1 MKTIIYSI
9 FIIINILFFPKRE
22 MNKDISGTWKLNL
35 YTIDSD
41 TIYYENH
48 EKYTFNYF
56 EKTLGQLKNT
66 EEKRKI
72 AEKLY
77 SQFKTTE
84 LHINKNTITS
94 YKFDGDQSKIDLK
107 YKMSG
112 ENIILDEKSNQKYR
126 YKVDYNPEKDI
137 LTMHL
142 GDSKMN
148 VITRYSRMKN

>member
-48 EKYTFNYF
+48 KKYTFNYF

-77 SQFKTTE
+77 SQFKTAE